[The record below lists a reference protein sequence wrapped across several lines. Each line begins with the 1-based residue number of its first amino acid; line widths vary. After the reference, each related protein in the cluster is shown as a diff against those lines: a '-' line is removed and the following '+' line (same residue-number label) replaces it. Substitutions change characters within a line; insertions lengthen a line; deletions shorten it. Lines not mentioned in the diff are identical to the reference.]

1 MNVRWE
7 WSLRCRGGPIPLSGI
22 SLILS
27 VDGRVESQ
35 VLASAVPLLGADF
48 ESEASDVTLLFGAA
62 GCETRW
68 TIATSRRA
76 PCSPATPNAP
86 VPMLS
91 ARNYAP
97 PLRGPS

>member
-1 MNVRWE
+1 M
-7 WSLRCRGGPIPLSGI
+7 RCRGGPIPLSGI
-22 SLILS
+22 PLIAS

-35 VLASAVPLLGADF
+35 VPASAVPLLGADF
-48 ESEASDVTLLFGAA
+48 ESEDGDVTPLFGAA
-62 GCETRW
+62 GCETGW
-68 TIATSRRA
+68 TNATSRRA

-97 PLRGPS
+97 PLRGPA